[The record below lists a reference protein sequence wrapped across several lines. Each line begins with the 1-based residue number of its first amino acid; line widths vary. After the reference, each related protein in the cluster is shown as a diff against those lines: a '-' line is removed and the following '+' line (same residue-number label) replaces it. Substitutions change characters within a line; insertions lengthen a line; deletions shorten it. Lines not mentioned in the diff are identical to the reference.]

1 MSCLLIYHI
10 LQVGPYSDVWSLGCI
25 LYSMVSG
32 RPPFA
37 DKSAYKE
44 KLFAIID
51 SSHEIPFPK
60 HWDFQV
66 VDVIRVMTTGN
77 CICNDY
83 SL

>member
-1 MSCLLIYHI
+1 
-10 LQVGPYSDVWSLGCI
+10 
-25 LYSMVSG
+25 MVSG

-37 DKSAYKE
+37 DKSTYKE

-51 SSHEIPFPK
+51 SSYEIPFPK

-66 VDVIRVMTTGN
+66 VDVIRVCLMTTGN